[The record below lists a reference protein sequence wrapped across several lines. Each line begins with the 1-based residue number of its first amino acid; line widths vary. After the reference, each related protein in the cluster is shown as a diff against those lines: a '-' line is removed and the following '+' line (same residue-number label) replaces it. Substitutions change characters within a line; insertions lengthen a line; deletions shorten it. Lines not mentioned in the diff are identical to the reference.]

1 MAIAGWQKTAIAI
14 FGHLDSSGKF
24 AGRKEKVAEM
34 KPYVIISADKS
45 QLTQMYYKCYL
56 PTDFFNK

>member
-1 MAIAGWQKTAIAI
+1 MAIAEWHKMALVI

-24 AGRKEKVAEM
+24 AGRQEKVAGM